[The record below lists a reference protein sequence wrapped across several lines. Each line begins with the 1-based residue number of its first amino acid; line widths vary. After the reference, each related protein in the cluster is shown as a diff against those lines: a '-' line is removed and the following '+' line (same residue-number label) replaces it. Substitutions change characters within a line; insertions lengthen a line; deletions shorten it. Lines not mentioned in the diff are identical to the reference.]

1 MNKNKDGSLCLWDK
15 DAFSVLY
22 GQIIRKIEIDSSQSE
37 WAREY
42 CAYALVIH
50 TDKGKIVFDGTH
62 DAGGMDLDY
71 YPLESPQ

>member
-1 MNKNKDGSLCLWDK
+1 
-15 DAFSVLY
+15 
-22 GQIIRKIEIDSSQSE
+22 
-37 WAREY
+37 
-42 CAYALVIH
+42 VIH